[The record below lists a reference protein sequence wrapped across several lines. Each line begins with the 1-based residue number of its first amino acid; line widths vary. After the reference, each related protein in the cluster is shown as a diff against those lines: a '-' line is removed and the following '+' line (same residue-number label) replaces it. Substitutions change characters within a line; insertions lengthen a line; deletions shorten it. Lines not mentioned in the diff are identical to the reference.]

1 MNNLF
6 EFIIGDIVAIRE
18 DYIVL
23 QNNGIGYKIF
33 TSTNTMIQIELGM
46 KNAMVFT
53 YLNVRED
60 GIFIYGFIS
69 EEELNMFKL
78 LQMVS
83 KIGPKIALG
92 ILSTLNS
99 NQIKLAIMRK
109 DLDVLCKAPGI
120 GKKTAERIIL
130 ELKDRIDK
138 DIIIEEDNISD
149 LNYDN
154 YMEAINGLM
163 SLGYTRIEVEK
174 IIKTMDISNMSI
186 EDIIRETLK
195 RLSKH

>member
-46 KNAMVFT
+46 KNAMIFT

-149 LNYDN
+149 LSYDN

>member
-46 KNAMVFT
+46 KNAMIFT

-120 GKKTAERIIL
+120 G
-130 ELKDRIDK
+130 
-138 DIIIEEDNISD
+138 NC
-149 LNYDN
+149 
-154 YMEAINGLM
+154 
-163 SLGYTRIEVEK
+163 
-174 IIKTMDISNMSI
+174 
-186 EDIIRETLK
+186 
-195 RLSKH
+195 

>member
-1 MNNLF
+1 VNNLF

-46 KNAMVFT
+46 KNAMIFT

-138 DIIIEEDNISD
+138 DIIIEEDNISG

>member
-1 MNNLF
+1 VNNLF

-46 KNAMVFT
+46 KNAMIFT

>member
-1 MNNLF
+1 M
-6 EFIIGDIVAIRE
+6 GDIVSIKE

-33 TSTNTMIQIELGM
+33 TSTNTMLQVELGM
-46 KNAMVFT
+46 KNAMIFT

-60 GIFIYGFIS
+60 GIFLYGFTS
-69 EEELNMFKL
+69 EEELDMFKL

-92 ILSTLNS
+92 VLSTLNF
-99 NQIKLAIMRK
+99 NQIKLAIIRK
-109 DLDVLCKAPGI
+109 DIDILCKAPGI
-120 GKKTAERIIL
+120 GKKTAERIVL

-138 DIIIEEDNISD
+138 DIEIDEEDIS
-149 LNYDN
+149 NSGYET
-154 YMEAINGLM
+154 YIEAINGLM

-174 IIKTMDISNMSI
+174 IIKTIDISNMDI

>member
-1 MNNLF
+1 MNTLF
-6 EFIIGDIVAIRE
+6 EFIIGDIVSIKE

-33 TSTNTMIQIELGM
+33 TSTNTMFQIELGM
-46 KNAMVFT
+46 KNAMIFT

-60 GIFIYGFIS
+60 GIFIYGFTS

-99 NQIKLAIMRK
+99 NQIKLAIMKK
-109 DLDVLCKAPGI
+109 DLDALCKAPGI
-120 GKKTAERIIL
+120 GKKTAERIVL

-138 DIIIEEDNISD
+138 DIIIEEDNVSD
-149 LNYDN
+149 LGYDN
-154 YMEAINGLM
+154 YIEAINGLM
-163 SLGYTRIEVEK
+163 SLGYKRIEVEK
-174 IIKTMDISNMSI
+174 IIRTMDISNMSI

>member
-1 MNNLF
+1 MF

-46 KNAMVFT
+46 KNAMIFT

>member
-1 MNNLF
+1 MF

-46 KNAMVFT
+46 KNAMIFT

-138 DIIIEEDNISD
+138 DIIIEEDNISG

>member
-46 KNAMVFT
+46 KNAMIFT

>member
-1 MNNLF
+1 
-6 EFIIGDIVAIRE
+6 
-18 DYIVL
+18 
-23 QNNGIGYKIF
+23 
-33 TSTNTMIQIELGM
+33 
-46 KNAMVFT
+46 
-53 YLNVRED
+53 
-60 GIFIYGFIS
+60 
-69 EEELNMFKL
+69 LNMFKL

>member
-1 MNNLF
+1 VKTLF
-6 EFIIGDIVAIRE
+6 EFIIGDIVSIKE

-46 KNAMVFT
+46 KNAMIFT

-60 GIFIYGFIS
+60 GMFIYGFTS

-83 KIGPKIALG
+83 KIGPKTALG

-99 NQIKLAIMRK
+99 NQIKLAIIRK
-109 DLDVLCKAPGI
+109 DLDALCKAPGI
-120 GKKTAERIIL
+120 GKKTAERIVL

-138 DIIIEEDNISD
+138 DIIIEEDNVND
-149 LNYDN
+149 LSYDN
-154 YMEAINGLM
+154 YIEAINGLM

-174 IIKTMDISNMSI
+174 IIKTMDISNMDI
-186 EDIIRETLK
+186 EDIIREALK

>member
-1 MNNLF
+1 MF

-46 KNAMVFT
+46 KNAMIFT

-99 NQIKLAIMRK
+99 NQIKLAIIRK

>member
-46 KNAMVFT
+46 KNAMIFT

-99 NQIKLAIMRK
+99 NQIKLAIIRK